1 MKAAY
6 CKYRLNFYQKAI
18 TSREIMDY
26 KDTYF
31 IKIWDENK
39 PDLYGVGE
47 CALFKGLSAEDCEN
61 YEDTLANVCK
71 NIDNVNISD
80 LGNLSSIKFGIETAL
95 NDLMHGGRRTI
106 FSTDWQK
113 GLFDIHINGLIW
125 MGTFDQM
132 YNRINEKLKLGF
144 KCLKLKIGGIDFD
157 KELELIKYIRS
168 YFSSYLTNS
177 YNLCCFASFS
187 V

>member
-18 TSREIMDY
+18 TSREIMAY

-39 PDLYGVGE
+39 PEIYGVGE

-95 NDLMHGGRRTI
+95 NDLMLGGRRTI
-106 FSTDWQK
+106 FSSDWQK
-113 GLFDIHINGLIW
+113 GLFDIHIN
-125 MGTFDQM
+125 
-132 YNRINEKLKLGF
+132 
-144 KCLKLKIGGIDFD
+144 
-157 KELELIKYIRS
+157 
-168 YFSSYLTNS
+168 
-177 YNLCCFASFS
+177 
-187 V
+187 